1 MPKVVADA
9 EVQKRVAAFVDR
21 NGYSRASK
29 LLGVPKSTL
38 HRAARSGKVTLRSA
52 EALMA
57 KLPSVSE
64 PKTEQTEKI
73 TERDIESFS
82 KVLHALIMAAAR
94 LEPGGEPKFAGNVE
108 RA

>member
-1 MPKVVADA
+1 
-9 EVQKRVAAFVDR
+9 
-21 NGYSRASK
+21 
-29 LLGVPKSTL
+29 
-38 HRAARSGKVTLRSA
+38 
-52 EALMA
+52 MA